1 MEINILHN
9 SNKIVSNYTMGL
21 HVFIAMGTMQKVD
34 IDKVNGMC
42 AHTSMEAYN

>member
-1 MEINILHN
+1 VEINISHN

-21 HVFIAMGTMQKVD
+21 HAFVAMGTMQKVN

-42 AHTSMEAYN
+42 AHRSREANN